1 MHRRQVLGLG
11 AIALVTLPLFP
22 KGSLAEGTF
31 TIKVF
36 ADEPLK
42 PALEKIG
49 AAFERNT
56 SNTVQ
61 FVFAPS
67 PVIQRRI
74 GGGEAADVVIL
85 QPSFIAILAKGG
97 KVATGEHPVFT
108 RVGFALGVREGA
120 KQASGVST
128 AEALKQV
135 LLQADLLVCNNRASG
150 DHFMKVLDRLG
161 IADAVKAK
169 VARLEPPD
177 VFARVLTESGNAVA
191 VGTATQIKATSGLKL
206 IGPFP
211 GDLQNYIPYAVA
223 TTVPSQSGET
233 ARAFASFVQSDAA
246 KAEFQSAG
254 GE

>member
-1 MHRRQVLGLG
+1 MRLSVIAATIAMLG
-11 AIALVTLPLFP
+11 I
-22 KGSLAEGTF
+22 GSAHAA

-36 ADEPLK
+36 ADGPLK

-56 SNTVQ
+56 SNKVQ
-61 FVFAPS
+61 LIFAPS

-74 GGGEAADVVIL
+74 AGGEAADVLII
-85 QPSFIAILAKGG
+85 QPSLIAALAKDG
-97 KVATGEHPVFT
+97 KVTGEHPVFT
-108 RVGFALGVREGA
+108 RVGFALGARAEL
-120 KQASGVST
+120 KQQIDVST
-128 AEALKQV
+128 AEALKQT
-135 LLQADLLVCNNRASG
+135 LLQADLLVCTNRASG

-169 VARLEPPD
+169 VVRLEPAE
-177 VFARVLTESGNAVA
+177 VFARVLKEPGNAIA

-206 IGPFP
+206 IGSLP

-223 TTVPSQSGET
+223 TTASSQSAET
-233 ARAFASFVQSDAA
+233 ASAFATFVQSDAA
-246 KAEFQSAG
+246 KTEFHTAG